1 MFAEQIAILEKEIKS
16 RYGGHRL
23 ETHIFSVAELA
34 RSTAKA
40 LDSPQASPDAAYL
53 CGLAHDLFKG
63 WSQKDIRKTI
73 RKLGVPIDRFSW
85 DCGGGLL
92 HAPVAAHYLSNE
104 LWIKDKDI
112 LAAVYYHT
120 TSRSEACLLEKVIFC
135 CDYLEPTR
143 PSRGVEPD
151 VAELRESLA
160 ERIENVYLEI
170 VARKIKFTLDKSRPL
185 HPDGIAAWNDNI
197 TKRKSLKSVG
207 EKK

>member
-34 RSTAKA
+34 RDTAEA
-40 LDSPQASPDAAYL
+40 LDSNQAPSESAYL

-63 WSQKDIRKTI
+63 WPQKNIRKRI
-73 RKLGVPIDRFSW
+73 QNLGVPIDRFSLES
-85 DCGGGLL
+85 GGGLL
-92 HAPVAAHYLSNE
+92 HAPVAAHYLSTE
-104 LWIKDKDI
+104 LGIKDKDI
-112 LAAVYYHT
+112 IAAVYYHT
-120 TSRSEACLLEKVIFC
+120 TSRAGASLLEKIIFC
-135 CDYLEPTR
+135 SDYLEPTR

-197 TKRKSLKSVG
+197 AKRKSLKSVG
-207 EKK
+207 EKQ